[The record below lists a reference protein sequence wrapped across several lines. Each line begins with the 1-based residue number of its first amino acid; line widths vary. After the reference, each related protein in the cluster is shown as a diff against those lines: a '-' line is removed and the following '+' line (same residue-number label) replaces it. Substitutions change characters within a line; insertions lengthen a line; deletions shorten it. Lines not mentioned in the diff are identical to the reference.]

1 MSLNR
6 RLFLSGAA
14 VAPMALATPALSSSA
29 SATPAT
35 PKGAVP
41 EGVRA
46 GLRQLEKIPATKSA
60 LIVCEGPGQSWRD
73 ERDPQVPLFIGS
85 AVKTFIL
92 AQALRASEAGLLSET
107 DQWAVDDKV
116 RSASSPVL
124 LNLTGTTQARSI
136 LEAMIA
142 HSDNTATDIALA
154 KVGPDKVRALIAE
167 AGLKNTRIPD
177 STRRLFSYIAGA
189 PLGTDIGW
197 EGVKKLETGWM
208 PGPPRPPVNDQETMV
223 SSADEL
229 VKWYQAALTGAFFSK
244 PATLTE
250 FMRIQAMADAIAQ
263 VVPPGIAAYAKG
275 GSIDW
280 GDFHCFCLPG
290 QMVVNA
296 ARVTFCF
303 TVNWT
308 GPDDS
313 VAAVFPPFRDAVAAT
328 LKGAADAL
336 RA

>member
-14 VAPMALATPALSSSA
+14 VAPMTLAHPAFA
-29 SATPAT
+29 GT
-35 PKGAVP
+35 VP
-41 EGVRA
+41 EGVVA
-46 GLRQLEKIPATKSA
+46 GLKLLDKIPATKSA
-60 LIVCEGPGQSWRD
+60 LIVCEGPGQSWQD
-73 ERDPQVPLFIGS
+73 GRDPDAALFVGS

-92 AQALRASEAGLLSET
+92 AQALRAAEAGLLSET
-107 DQWAVDDKV
+107 DQWAVDDAV

-124 LNLTGTTQARSI
+124 LNLSGTTQARSV

-142 HSDNTATDIALA
+142 HSDNTATDITLA

-167 AGLKNTRIPD
+167 AGLPKTRIPD

-189 PLGTDIGW
+189 PQGTDIGW

-208 PGPPRPPVNDQETMV
+208 PGPPRPAVNEHETMV
-223 SSADEL
+223 STATEL
-229 VKWYQAALTGAFFSK
+229 VKWYQTALTGTFFSK
-244 PATLTE
+244 PESLTE
-250 FMRIQAMADAIAQ
+250 FARILSMADAIAQ

-280 GDFHCFCLPG
+280 ANFHCFCLPG
-290 QMVVNA
+290 QMVVGA

-313 VAAVFPPFRDAVAAT
+313 VATVFPAFRDAVAAT
-328 LKGAADAL
+328 LKGAVDAL